1 MRIAIVM
8 IKFLLLIFVLAM
20 ILILAVIFILG
31 VMVIKSFIANFIN
44 NSSISASEKR
54 KTFDEDIEAVAKEI
68 KKRQKV

>member
-1 MRIAIVM
+1 
-8 IKFLLLIFVLAM
+8 M